1 MSPTPVDVELTQDEI
16 VQRIEE
22 QAQQRRHISAQE
34 MVDAFK
40 AGRLDNPGAVI
51 DLLSLAGML
60 DTDHPLYVE
69 P

>member
-1 MSPTPVDVELTQDEI
+1 MNPTPVDIELTQDEI
-16 VQRIEE
+16 IERIERE
-22 QAQQRRHISAQE
+22 AEKRLHMSAEE
-34 MVDAFK
+34 MVCAFRE
-40 AGRLDNPGAVI
+40 GRLEEPGGVI

>member
-1 MSPTPVDVELTQDEI
+1 MNIDIELTQEEI
-16 VQRIEE
+16 VERIKNGAHSRLRMSAEEMVSAFREGRIEE
-22 QAQQRRHISAQE
+22 
-34 MVDAFK
+34 
-40 AGRLDNPGAVI
+40 PGYVI